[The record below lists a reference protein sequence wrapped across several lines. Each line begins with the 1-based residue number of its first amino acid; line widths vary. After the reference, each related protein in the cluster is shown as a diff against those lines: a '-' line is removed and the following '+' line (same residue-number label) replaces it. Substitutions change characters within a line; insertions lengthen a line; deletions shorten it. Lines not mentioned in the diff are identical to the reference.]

1 MRSAL
6 TGRKRETNQLLLS
19 QGNDS
24 LAHRIAVNEIACKGE
39 VFVKASSEEGCRA

>member
-19 QGNDS
+19 KGNDS
-24 LAHRIAVNEIACKGE
+24 LAVNEIACKGE
-39 VFVKASSEEGCRA
+39 VFAKASSKEGCRA